1 MKKLTFILAAVFT
14 IGWSSCFTTDSNDPA
29 NKVLADTSH
38 FTTLA
43 WADSVVSFGTAKMG
57 EKINVAFRFTNT
69 GKYPLFLTAV
79 RAGCGCTVPD
89 YTKGAIPPGGQGV
102 VTGAFDTNKA
112 HEGEVRKSIFVTAN
126 TKGKI
131 SHTLVF
137 TGTIEQAAK

>member
-1 MKKLTFILAAVFT
+1 MKLTLIVAAAITVC
-14 IGWSSCFTTDSNDPA
+14 WCSCFTLDNRDPA
-29 NKVLADTSH
+29 SSVLTDTAH
-38 FTTLA
+38 FTTLN
-43 WADSVVSFGTAKMG
+43 WADSVVSFGTARMG
-57 EKINVAFRFTNT
+57 EKVNVTFRFTNT
-69 GKYPLFLTAV
+69 GRYPLILASV

-137 TGTIEQAAK
+137 TGTIEQAVK